1 MRVGELTRLNIS
13 DMNFQERSC
22 IVLGKGNG
30 EREVYFSAKSKMYIE
45 KYLET
50 RTDDNEA
57 LFVSLIKP
65 YNRLGIYNIKLTKN
79 IDIVI
84 ILLYN
89 TNNSFQKDAR
99 CLVLNNIENL
109 KDLIIYQSQNNEN
122 ISVEVLYN
130 EEDFWLTQKS
140 MSKLFNVAENNITYH
155 LQNIFKTKELD
166 QDSVTQKIRVTAS
179 DGKKYNT
186 NFYSLDAIIA
196 VGYRVNSKEATDF
209 RIWATKTL
217 KEYIKKGFIVN
228 SEMLKNGPKFGKD
241 YFDELLVKIKEI
253 RASERRFYQKITDIY
268 KECSYDYD
276 KNSETTQEFYKNV
289 QNKLHFAITGMTAP
303 EIIYNRVDSKKDNMG
318 LTTWKNAPDGKILET
333 DVTIAKN
340 YLSQEEIIEL
350 NNLVSMYLDYAER
363 QVKLGKI
370 ISMQEWKE
378 KLEVFLKI
386 NEYNILKDNGKI
398 KREIAD
404 KLALDEYKKYRI
416 IQDKNYIS
424 DFDELVTET
433 KNLNSN

>member
-1 MRVGELTRLNIS
+1 M
-13 DMNFQERSC
+13 
-22 IVLGKGNG
+22 
-30 EREVYFSAKSKMYIE
+30 
-45 KYLET
+45 
-50 RTDDNEA
+50 
-57 LFVSLIKP
+57 
-65 YNRLGIYNIKLTKN
+65 
-79 IDIVI
+79 
-84 ILLYN
+84 
-89 TNNSFQKDAR
+89 
-99 CLVLNNIENL
+99 NNIENL
-109 KDLIIYQSQNNEN
+109 KDLIIYQSQNNKN

-155 LQNIFKTKELD
+155 LQNIFKTEELE
-166 QDSVTQKIRVTAS
+166 QEAVTQKIRVTAS

-217 KEYIKKGFIVN
+217 KEYIKKGFVVN

-268 KECSYDYD
+268 KECSFDYD
-276 KNSETTQEFYKNV
+276 KTSETTQEFYKNV

-303 EIIYNRVDSKKDNMG
+303 EIIYNRVNSKKENMG

-340 YLSQEEIIEL
+340 YLSEEEITEL

-363 QVKLGKI
+363 KVRLGKI
-370 ISMQEWKE
+370 ISMKEWKE

-398 KREIAD
+398 KKEIAD
-404 KLALDEYKKYRI
+404 KLALDEYKKYRV
-416 IQDKNYIS
+416 IQDQNYIS
-424 DFDELVTET
+424 DFDELVIET
-433 KNLNSN
+433 KNLNNT

>member
-1 MRVGELTRLNIS
+1 M
-13 DMNFQERSC
+13 
-22 IVLGKGNG
+22 K
-30 EREVYFSAKSKMYIE
+30 
-45 KYLET
+45 
-50 RTDDNEA
+50 
-57 LFVSLIKP
+57 LI
-65 YNRLGIYNIKLTKN
+65 
-79 IDIVI
+79 
-84 ILLYN
+84 
-89 TNNSFQKDAR
+89 
-99 CLVLNNIENL
+99 NIENL
-109 KDLIIYQSQNNEN
+109 KDLIIYQSQNNKN

-155 LQNIFKTKELD
+155 LQNIFKTKELE
-166 QDSVTQKIRVTAS
+166 QEAVTQKIRVTAS

-209 RIWATKTL
+209 RIWATNTL
-217 KEYIKKGFIVN
+217 KEYIKKGFVVN

-268 KECSYDYD
+268 KECSFDYD
-276 KNSETTQEFYKNV
+276 KNSEVTQEFYRNV

-303 EIIYNRVDSKKDNMG
+303 EIIYERVDSKKENMG

-340 YLSQEEIIEL
+340 YLSQEEITEL

-370 ISMQEWKE
+370 ISMKEWKD
-378 KLEVFLKI
+378 KLEIFLQV

-404 KLALDEYKKYRI
+404 KLALDEYKKYRV
-416 IQDKNYIS
+416 IQDQKFIS
-424 DFDELVTET
+424 DFDELIIET
-433 KNLNSN
+433 KKLKNN

>member
-1 MRVGELTRLNIS
+1 M
-13 DMNFQERSC
+13 
-22 IVLGKGNG
+22 
-30 EREVYFSAKSKMYIE
+30 
-45 KYLET
+45 
-50 RTDDNEA
+50 
-57 LFVSLIKP
+57 
-65 YNRLGIYNIKLTKN
+65 
-79 IDIVI
+79 
-84 ILLYN
+84 
-89 TNNSFQKDAR
+89 
-99 CLVLNNIENL
+99 NNIENL

-122 ISVEVLYN
+122 ISVEVLYD

-140 MSKLFNVAENNITYH
+140 MSELFGVEVNTINYH
-155 LQNIFKTKELD
+155 LKEIFKSQEL
-166 QDSVTQKIRVTAS
+166 QEKSVIRKIRITAN

-209 RIWATKTL
+209 RIWATNTL
-217 KEYIKKGFIVN
+217 KEYIKKGFVMN
-228 SEMLKNGPKFGKD
+228 SEFLKNGPKFGKD

-268 KECSYDYD
+268 KECSFDYD

-303 EIIYNRVDSKKDNMG
+303 EIIYNRVDSKKENMG
-318 LTTWKNAPDGKILET
+318 LTTWKNAPNGKILET

-340 YLSQEEIIEL
+340 YLSKEEIEEL

-370 ISMQEWKE
+370 ISMKEWKE

-416 IQDKNYIS
+416 IQDQKYIS
-424 DFDELVTET
+424 DFDELIVET
-433 KNLNSN
+433 KRLNNK

>member
-1 MRVGELTRLNIS
+1 M
-13 DMNFQERSC
+13 
-22 IVLGKGNG
+22 
-30 EREVYFSAKSKMYIE
+30 
-45 KYLET
+45 
-50 RTDDNEA
+50 
-57 LFVSLIKP
+57 
-65 YNRLGIYNIKLTKN
+65 
-79 IDIVI
+79 
-84 ILLYN
+84 
-89 TNNSFQKDAR
+89 
-99 CLVLNNIENL
+99 NNIENL

-140 MSKLFNVAENNITYH
+140 MAKLFNVAENNITYH
-155 LQNIFKTKELD
+155 LQNIFKTEELE
-166 QDSVTQKIRVTAS
+166 QEAVTQKIRVTAS

-217 KEYIKKGFIVN
+217 KEYIKKGFVVN

-268 KECSYDYD
+268 KECSFDYD
-276 KNSETTQEFYKNV
+276 KTSETTQEFYKNV

-303 EIIYNRVDSKKDNMG
+303 EIIYNRVDSKKEHMG
-318 LTTWKNAPDGKILET
+318 LTTWRNAPDGKILET

-340 YLSQEEIIEL
+340 YLSQEEITEL

-370 ISMQEWKE
+370 ISMKEWKE

-386 NEYNILKDNGKI
+386 NEYNILKDNEKI

-404 KLALDEYKKYRI
+404 KLALDEYKKYRV

-424 DFDELVTET
+424 DFDELVIET
-433 KNLNSN
+433 KNLKNT

>member
-1 MRVGELTRLNIS
+1 M
-13 DMNFQERSC
+13 
-22 IVLGKGNG
+22 
-30 EREVYFSAKSKMYIE
+30 
-45 KYLET
+45 
-50 RTDDNEA
+50 
-57 LFVSLIKP
+57 
-65 YNRLGIYNIKLTKN
+65 
-79 IDIVI
+79 
-84 ILLYN
+84 
-89 TNNSFQKDAR
+89 
-99 CLVLNNIENL
+99 NNIENL

-122 ISVEVLYN
+122 ISVQVLYN

-155 LQNIFKTKELD
+155 LQNIFKTEELE
-166 QDSVTQKIRVTAS
+166 QNSVTQKIRVTAS

-217 KEYIKKGFIVN
+217 KEYIKKGFVVN

-241 YFDELLVKIKEI
+241 YFDELLAKIKEI
-253 RASERRFYQKITDIY
+253 RTSERRFYQKITDIY
-268 KECSYDYD
+268 KECSFDYD
-276 KNSETTQEFYKNV
+276 KNSEITQEFYKNV

-303 EIIYNRVDSKKDNMG
+303 EIIYNRVDSKKENMG

-340 YLSQEEIIEL
+340 YLSQEEITEL
-350 NNLVSMYLDYAER
+350 NNLVSMYLDHAER

-370 ISMQEWKE
+370 ISMKEWKE
-378 KLEVFLKI
+378 KLEVFFKI
-386 NEYNILKDNGKI
+386 NEYNILKDNGNI

-404 KLALDEYKKYRI
+404 KLALDEYKKYRV

-433 KNLNSN
+433 KKLNNI